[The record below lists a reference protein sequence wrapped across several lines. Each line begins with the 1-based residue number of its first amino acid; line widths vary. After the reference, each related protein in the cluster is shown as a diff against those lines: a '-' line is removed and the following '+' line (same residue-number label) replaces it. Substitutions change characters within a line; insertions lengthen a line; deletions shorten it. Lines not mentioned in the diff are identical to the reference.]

1 MKKRNIV
8 FALLTMTMLGGCGQQ
23 AVSDSAS
30 KSLPALSSEAESS
43 TDTET
48 LTPPKSD
55 AAGSPEEAMSNLALE
70 LLAQT
75 VKESGEQEN
84 ILISPTSIELAMG
97 MVQNG
102 ANGDTLDQMEDV
114 LNHGLSIDDMNSA
127 FKDISDRLESS
138 GDVNWNIANSVWYKG
153 DGSSTPKS
161 DFIQKTN
168 DWYDAE
174 VFPAPFDDSTVM
186 AINGWV
192 SKETSGMIPQIIS
205 DISPNDR
212 MCLINAIAFEGEWEF
227 SYSDDQIR
235 ENQIFTNADG
245 SESSVTTLYSEENDY
260 FELENGIGF
269 LRPYA
274 GGQYSFFAILPDEG
288 VSTADYIEGLINS
301 DADLADALKN
311 TTSGNVL
318 VTIPEFSTDYATE
331 MNKTFIDMGMDI
343 PFDGERADF
352 SNMADCPLFISQVIH
367 STHMELNREG
377 TRAAAATAVMMTCL
391 GDAPRQTYKI
401 IDLDRPFVYGI
412 VDNETGLPIF
422 IGCMNNM

>member
-55 AAGSPEEAMSNLALE
+55 AEGSPEEAMSNLALE

-161 DFIQKTN
+161 DFT
-168 DWYDAE
+168 
-174 VFPAPFDDSTVM
+174 
-186 AINGWV
+186 
-192 SKETSGMIPQIIS
+192 
-205 DISPNDR
+205 DITTP
-212 MCLINAIAFEGEWEF
+212 
-227 SYSDDQIR
+227 
-235 ENQIFTNADG
+235 
-245 SESSVTTLYSEENDY
+245 SV
-260 FELENGIGF
+260 I
-269 LRPYA
+269 
-274 GGQYSFFAILPDEG
+274 
-288 VSTADYIEGLINS
+288 
-301 DADLADALKN
+301 
-311 TTSGNVL
+311 
-318 VTIPEFSTDYATE
+318 TIKPP
-331 MNKTFIDMGMDI
+331 K
-343 PFDGERADF
+343 
-352 SNMADCPLFISQVIH
+352 
-367 STHMELNREG
+367 
-377 TRAAAATAVMMTCL
+377 
-391 GDAPRQTYKI
+391 
-401 IDLDRPFVYGI
+401 
-412 VDNETGLPIF
+412 
-422 IGCMNNM
+422 

>member
-8 FALLTMTMLGGCGQQ
+8 FALLTMTMLGGCGRQ
-23 AVSDSAS
+23 AVSDSTS
-30 KSLPALSSEAESS
+30 KSIQALSSEAESS
-43 TDTET
+43 TETET
-48 LTPPKSD
+48 LTSPKSD
-55 AAGSPEEAMSNLALE
+55 AAGSPEEAMSDLALE

-138 GDVNWNIANSVWYKG
+138 GDVNWNIANSVWYK
-153 DGSSTPKS
+153 DGSSPKS

-174 VFPAPFDDSTVM
+174 VIPAPFDDSTVM

-205 DISPNDR
+205 DLSPNDR

-227 SYSDDQIR
+227 SYSDNQIR

-274 GGQYSFFAILPDEG
+274 GGQYSFFAILPNEG

-301 DADLADALKN
+301 DADLSDTLRN
-311 TTSGNVL
+311 TTSEKVC
-318 VTIPEFSTDYATE
+318 VTMPEFSTDYATE

-352 SNMADCPLFISQVIH
+352 SDMADCPLFISQVIH

-377 TRAAAATAVMMTCL
+377 TRAAAATAVKMACL
-391 GDAPRQTYKI
+391 GDAPLQTYKI
-401 IDLDRPFVYGI
+401 IDLNRPFVYGI

-422 IGCMNNM
+422 IGCMNEIE